1 LTCVVYS
8 GKMWEMNE
16 LILLDDTIKN
26 KIRTAY
32 LDGKNANEII
42 AEMGINKNT
51 WYSWLWRDQH
61 NFRSFIN
68 DCEMEYLRLI
78 ARKNLKEV
86 AEMDLTG
93 VDDVRYLKI
102 KTDTSQFLAETADK
116 ENFSKKTDDNADQR
130 TPINIQVNTYKKIQA
145 LKKALPKPKEG

>member
-1 LTCVVYS
+1 
-8 GKMWEMNE
+8 MWEMNE

-145 LKKALPKPKEG
+145 LKKSLPKPKEG